1 MASLRKRNNRWEVRI
16 RRNGQPTQ
24 TRTFTLKSDAQQW
37 AREAEI
43 ALEKGELLQKPKV
56 SHITLEG
63 AAKRY
68 LEEIAIHHKGV
79 ASERYRLLAMADRLG
94 KTKPINT
101 ITSKD
106 ISSYKVERQQEVTS
120 ASVRRELNLLSSL
133 FETAKNE
140 WGIIALNNPVT
151 TVKRPSDSVARDR
164 RLTPK
169 EEEQMLLESL
179 RIGSQ
184 QLHLAILIAL
194 NTGMRQ
200 GEILKLKWND
210 IDFDRNQITL
220 RDTKNGS
227 NRVIVLSSVLKDV
240 LVEIPKT
247 NETLFTITS
256 SGLQQAFR
264 KLRTR
269 LQIRNLR
276 FHDLRHEAISSFFE
290 IGLSVPEVQLMSG
303 HRTLDQLMRY
313 SHSSLQNIQTKLG
326 KPKSI

>member
-1 MASLRKRNNRWEVRI
+1 MASVRKRNNRWEVRI
-16 RRNGQPTQ
+16 RRTGQPTQ
-24 TRTFTLKSDAQQW
+24 TKTFTLKSDAQQW

-43 ALEKGELLQKPKV
+43 ALEKGDLLQKPKV
-56 SHITLEG
+56 SPITLKE

-68 LEEIAIHHKGV
+68 LVEVAIHHKGV
-79 ASERYRLLAMADRLG
+79 ASERYRLWAMVNRLG
-94 KTKPINT
+94 KAKPLT
-101 ITSKD
+101 AITSKD
-106 ISSYKVERQQEVTS
+106 IAIYKVERQKEVTS

-140 WGIIALNNPVT
+140 WGIIAFNNPLT
-151 TVKRPSDSVARDR
+151 AVKRPSDSVARDR

-169 EEEQMLLESL
+169 EKEQLLSESL
-179 RIGSQ
+179 KNGTH
-184 QLHLAILIAL
+184 QLYLAILIAL

-210 IDFDRNQITL
+210 IDFDRNQIAV

-227 NRVIVLSSVLKDV
+227 NRVIVLSSVLRGV
-240 LVEIPKT
+240 LLNVRP
-247 NETLFTITS
+247 NEEKLLTIS
-256 SGLQQAFR
+256 ASGLQQAFR
-264 KLRTR
+264 KLTTQ

-290 IGLSVPEVQLMSG
+290 MGLSVPEVQLMSG

-313 SHSSLQNIQTKLG
+313 SHA
-326 KPKSI
+326 SIEQIKHKVG

>member
-1 MASLRKRNNRWEVRI
+1 MASLRKRNNRWEVRV
-16 RRNGQPTQ
+16 RRSGQPTQ
-24 TRTFTLKSDAQQW
+24 TKTFTLKSDAQKW

-43 ALEKGELLQKPKV
+43 ALEKGELLQKPKC
-56 SHITLEG
+56 SPITLEE
-63 AAKRY
+63 AVKRY
-68 LEEIAIHHKGV
+68 LGEVAIHHKGV
-79 ASERYRLLAMADRLG
+79 ASERYRLWAMTNKLG
-94 KTKPINT
+94 KTIPITT

-106 ISSYKVERQQEVTS
+106 IASYKVERQKEVTS

-151 TVKRPSDSVARDR
+151 AVKRPSDSVARDR
-164 RLTPK
+164 RLTPIEK
-169 EEEQMLLESL
+169 EQLLSESL
-179 RIGSQ
+179 RTGSQ

-200 GEILKLKWND
+200 GEILKLKWDD
-210 IDFDRNQITL
+210 IDFERNQITV

-227 NRVIVLSSVLKDV
+227 NRVIVLSSVLRSA
-240 LVEIPKT
+240 LVTTPQN
-247 NETLFTITS
+247 NETLFTITA

-264 KLRTR
+264 KLTTR

-290 IGLSVPEVQLMSG
+290 MGLSVPEVQHMSG

-313 SHSSLQNIQTKLG
+313 SHANLQSIQNKFH
-326 KPKSI
+326 

>member
-1 MASLRKRNNRWEVRI
+1 MASLRKRNNRWEVRV
-16 RRNGQPTQ
+16 RRSGQPTQ
-24 TRTFTLKSDAQQW
+24 TKTFTLKSDAQQW

-43 ALEKGELLQKPKV
+43 ALEKGELLHKPKAC
-56 SHITLEG
+56 HITLEE

-68 LEEIAIHHKGV
+68 LEEVAIHHKGV
-79 ASERYRLLAMADRLG
+79 ASERYRLWAIADRLG
-94 KTKPINT
+94 KSKPITT

-106 ISSYKVERQQEVTS
+106 IARYKVERQKEVTL

-151 TVKRPSDSVARDR
+151 AIKRPSDSVARDR
-164 RLTPK
+164 RLTPTEK
-169 EEEQMLLESL
+169 KQLSSESL
-179 RIGSQ
+179 RTGSH

-194 NTGMRQ
+194 NTAMRQ
-200 GEILKLKWND
+200 GEILKLNWDD
-210 IDFDRNQITL
+210 IDFGRNQITV

-227 NRVIVLSSVLKDV
+227 NRVIVLSSL
-240 LVEIPKT
+240 LRGALLNT
-247 NETLFTITS
+247 HQTHETLFTITA

-264 KLRTR
+264 KLTTR
-269 LQIRNLR
+269 LQIHNLC

-290 IGLSVPEVQLMSG
+290 MGLSVPEVQLMSG

-313 SHSSLQNIQTKLG
+313 SHA
-326 KPKSI
+326 SIELIKHKVG

>member
-1 MASLRKRNNRWEVRI
+1 MASIRKRNNRWEVRI
-16 RRNGQPTQ
+16 RRTGQPTQ
-24 TRTFTLKSDAQQW
+24 SKTFTLKSDAQQW

-43 ALEKGELLQKPKV
+43 AIEKGELLQKPKV
-56 SHITLEG
+56 SPITLKE

-68 LEEIAIHHKGV
+68 LVEVAIHHKGV
-79 ASERYRLLAMADRLG
+79 ASERYRLWAMVNRLG
-94 KTKPINT
+94 KAKPLT
-101 ITSKD
+101 AITSKD
-106 ISSYKVERQQEVTS
+106 ISTYKVERQKEVTS

-140 WGIIALNNPVT
+140 WGIIAFNNPLT
-151 TVKRPSDSVARDR
+151 AVKRPSDSVARDR

-169 EEEQMLLESL
+169 EKEQLLSESFKN
-179 RIGSQ
+179 GSH
-184 QLHLAILIAL
+184 QLYLAILIAL

-210 IDFDRNQITL
+210 IDFDRNQIAV

-227 NRVIVLSSVLKDV
+227 NRVIVLASVLRGV
-240 LVEIPKT
+240 LLNARP
-247 NETLFTITS
+247 NEEKLLTITA

-264 KLRTR
+264 KLTTQ

-290 IGLSVPEVQLMSG
+290 MGLSVPEVQLMSG

-313 SHSSLQNIQTKLG
+313 SHA
-326 KPKSI
+326 SIEQIKRKVG